1 MSDATK
7 ITGEKLL
14 RKKDVAE
21 LLACSVRSV
30 DRLVSSR
37 RLERVK
43 VLGAVRFR
51 QSQVQA
57 IVGGGAA

>member
-1 MSDATK
+1 MREATK